1 MRNIW
6 VILAQGCSNTD
17 MTVQQGPYNNDW
29 GPIFHSKARTSKV
42 IHSLLHGTQTI
53 NLFILILP
61 AFTNEDTDT
70 WLILSLWKGSIWQK
84 TNQVTTNQKAQI
96 YLWNVFPYNN
106 IMIIKRYYPSTIS
119 RIFSSQTDSS
129 SS

>member
-17 MTVQQGPYNNDW
+17 MKVQQGPYNNDW
-29 GPIFHSKARTSKV
+29 GPIFHSRAQTSKV

-84 TNQVTTNQKAQI
+84 TNQVTTNQNAQI

>member
-17 MTVQQGPYNNDW
+17 MTVQQGLYNNDW
-29 GPIFHSKARTSKV
+29 GPIFHSRARTSKV
-42 IHSLLHGTQTI
+42 IHSLLHGTRTI

-70 WLILSLWKGSIWQK
+70 WPIAVSVEGSIWQK
-84 TNQVTTNQKAQI
+84 TNQVTTNQNAQI
-96 YLWNVFPYNN
+96 YLRTVFPYNN
-106 IMIIKRYYPSTIS
+106 ITIIKRYYPSTIS